1 MTKELYYCKENANR
15 IIKSDRIVIYGARI
29 VANEV
34 ANCLEGK
41 PYNKQIEAF
50 MVTNKTNNPESL
62 MGKPVITIE
71 EGKYKYRDALII
83 VAVLEKY
90 IDEIEKELKYNGFEN
105 VIICGFESDLWSGLR
120 GNYFRDICLEK
131 YGEYKTLEEE
141 IGKVQEKSNS
151 CVGIYSAKCHLDKK
165 LKEKQIYPWEKTI
178 QVGAALTEQSICDI
192 KDNIGD
198 NISLKNKEYCELT
211 ALYWIWKNDK
221 SDYKGLGHYRRHFKL
236 DEEVIEKLGN
246 SKIDVILTI
255 PILNFPSVGV
265 MYANDHI
272 KDDWNIMIQIIK
284 EKHPEYYNSAIE
296 IQNGIYYYAY
306 NMIIAKKEIF
316 DEYCEWL
323 FSIIFECEKRCS
335 PKKDKYQGRYLGF
348 LSERLLSIFF
358 VHNWNKWNI
367 VHAEKNFLN

>member
-1 MTKELYYCKENANR
+1 M
-15 IIKSDRIVIYGARI
+15 
-29 VANEV
+29 
-34 ANCLEGK
+34 
-41 PYNKQIEAF
+41 
-50 MVTNKTNNPESL
+50 
-62 MGKPVITIE
+62 
-71 EGKYKYRDALII
+71 
-83 VAVLEKY
+83 
-90 IDEIEKELKYNGFEN
+90 
-105 VIICGFESDLWSGLR
+105 
-120 GNYFRDICLEK
+120 
-131 YGEYKTLEEE
+131 
-141 IGKVQEKSNS
+141 
-151 CVGIYSAKCHLDKK
+151 
-165 LKEKQIYPWEKTI
+165 
-178 QVGAALTEQSICDI
+178 
-192 KDNIGD
+192 
-198 NISLKNKEYCELT
+198 
-211 ALYWIWKNDK
+211 
-221 SDYKGLGHYRRHFKL
+221 
-236 DEEVIEKLGN
+236 GN